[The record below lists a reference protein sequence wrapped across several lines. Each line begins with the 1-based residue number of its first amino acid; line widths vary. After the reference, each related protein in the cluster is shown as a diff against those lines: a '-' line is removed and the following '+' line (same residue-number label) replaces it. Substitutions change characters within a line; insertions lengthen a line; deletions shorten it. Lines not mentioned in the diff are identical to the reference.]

1 MGIAKDIINQ
11 AQTLVT
17 ERQEL
22 ERTWEN
28 ICRMMFLSPDR
39 QFRRGSISGSRDQ
52 LEGWVTGS
60 KVAERSRLIYDIT
73 GVIGL
78 ERMTAGLVSLL
89 TPDNEKW
96 ENIKIDDPFGYKM
109 TDEETKWADMQRDYL
124 FTVRY
129 DPRSGWALANQAA
142 IASAAA
148 LGTGLYILEESYGT
162 RNATPAQIPY
172 TCTNLPLSD
181 NYLTVNGQGF
191 HDQDYRFLSMTAR
204 NAAMMFP
211 LGLSAKTIGYA
222 NDPKQC
228 HRMVQFIH
236 YVGERQESGPNKN
249 AYAAGEATPGNYN
262 KNSRCVS
269 CYIEVDAQSEV
280 KHGGFSYWPVI
291 VYNWK
296 QMTASAY
303 GESAAML
310 VMAEV
315 ASANILAKNAL
326 LSAQQQTRP
335 AIATMDDNTMG
346 RPNLNPAAIN
356 YGGID
361 KNGNLK
367 IKPIVI
373 AGNPQL
379 SQYILEASRTQID
392 KGLYTNLWQVMMQ
405 DKNKTATQSLIE
417 ANEKGELL
425 GPIGTRIQGGL
436 SRCTDGELQILVDKG
451 AWSSPNSPLL
461 PPKSLNNRST
471 QSKFAS
477 PLDRLRRSGE
487 LVGIQRTLEIML
499 PLANTNPEV
508 MDNFD
513 EDEIAIVTREI
524 TGAPSRILRTKDK
537 RDEMRKGRDQQKQ
550 LAAAGEMA
558 KIAKDGGAALAQVA
572 PQQQN
577 IGELLGKFG
586 IKAPAGAP
594 AGQPAGP

>member
-1 MGIAKDIINQ
+1 MGIAEDIINQ

-52 LEGWVTGS
+52 LEGWITGS
-60 KVAERSRLIYDIT
+60 KVAEKSRLIYDIT

-109 TDEETKWADMQRDYL
+109 TDAETKWADMQRDYL

-142 IASAAA
+142 MASAAA
-148 LGTGLYILEESYGT
+148 LGTGMYVLEESYGS
-162 RNATPAQIPY
+162 RNASAAQIPY

-191 HDQDYRFLSMTAR
+191 HDQDYRFLAMTAR
-204 NAAMMFP
+204 NAAIMFP
-211 LGLSAKTIGYA
+211 QGLSAKTLSYA

-228 HRMVQFIH
+228 HRMIQFIH
-236 YVGERQESGPNKN
+236 YIGERQESGPNKN
-249 AYAAGEATPGNYN
+249 AYASNEATPGNYN
-262 KNSRCVS
+262 KHSRVVS
-269 CYIEVDAQSEV
+269 CYIEVDAKSEV

-296 QMTASAY
+296 QMTASPY

-335 AIATMDDNTMG
+335 AIATMDDATMG

-356 YGGID
+356 FGALD

-367 IKPIVI
+367 LKPISI

-379 SQYILEASRTQID
+379 SQYILEASRGQIE

-425 GPIGTRIQGGL
+425 GPIGTRIQSGL
-436 SRCTDGELQILVDKG
+436 ARLTDGELQILSDKG

-461 PPKSLNNRST
+461 PPESLNKRTT

-487 LVGIQRTLEIML
+487 LVGIQRTMEIVL
-499 PLANTNPEV
+499 PLADVDPEI
-508 MDNFD
+508 MDNYD
-513 EDEIAIVTREI
+513 TDEIAILTREI
-524 TGAPSRILRTKDK
+524 TGAPSRIIRDKEK
-537 RDEMRKGRDQQKQ
+537 RDGLREGRAQQKQ
-550 LAAAGEMA
+550 MAAAGEAA
-558 KIAKDGGAALAQVA
+558 KIAKDGADALAKVA
-572 PQQQN
+572 PQQNN

-586 IKAPAGAP
+586 VQAPANA
-594 AGQPAGP
+594 AA